1 MKMSKS
7 KRNVVEPSLL
17 IERYGADTARLFS
30 LFASPPE
37 KDLDW
42 SEQGVEGAFRF
53 LGRVYR
59 LIVPRS
65 KAVSRAGGT
74 PGESAAGRRVRRGT
88 HRTLREGTGDGG
100 ERDHFHTA

>member
-7 KRNVVEPSLL
+7 KRNVVEPSVL

-53 LGRVYR
+53 LNRVFR
-59 LIVPRS
+59 LIAQRRE
-65 KAVSRAGGT
+65 AVSRAGERWD
-74 PGESAAGRRVRRGT
+74 ESADTRRIRRMT
-88 HRTLREGTGDGG
+88 HQTLKKVTGDVVV
-100 ERDHFHTA
+100 